1 MAVAAV
7 LADVLD
13 LGAVEV
19 VDRVVAV
26 DAAEIAAGVIL
37 ALVA

>member
-1 MAVAAV
+1 MDAVAALV
-7 LADVLD
+7 DVLD
-13 LGAVEV
+13 LVDLAAVDQV
-19 VDRVVAV
+19 VVV